1 MTKHHQGGGDLGFH
15 LEISAI
21 VGIRLCLI
29 ELDVLPKY
37 KSSSCS
43 PTILSK
49 PAISMRAGREGQM
62 KCIYGLEGVCRGI
75 TGGGKI

>member
-1 MTKHHQGGGDLGFH
+1 MTKHHQREVGAISK
-15 LEISAI
+15 ISAI

-37 KSSSCS
+37 KSGSCS
-43 PTILSK
+43 PTILAK
-49 PAISMRAGREGQM
+49 PAISMRAAGEGQM